1 MFMHI
6 LQEAWLPYWLCW
18 LVMFLPDNKM
28 LHSVVFY
35 ISRLNH
41 SRIAICWFGNVKRAK
56 QESVEQHCK
65 SGQMEKKKPILMI
78 LTSTNQTASHE
89 KNLFLKITFPW
100 FKTEIAPCLIKPTS
114 VLISSGGTA
123 KICTNLNI
131 RSVRSLTEVFYRK
144 LSDSQS
150 VTLQAIQSVNKVVS
164 QTTFHS
170 I

>member
-65 SGQMEKKKPILMI
+65 SGQMEKKTHLNDPDIYKPNRLSWEKPVSENHFPLVQNWNCSM
-78 LTSTNQTASHE
+78 LDKAHKCFNFLWWDS
-89 KNLFLKITFPW
+89 KNLH
-100 FKTEIAPCLIKPTS
+100 KPKHPLSS
-114 VLISSGGTA
+114 VLD
-123 KICTNLNI
+123 
-131 RSVRSLTEVFYRK
+131 RSV
-144 LSDSQS
+144 
-150 VTLQAIQSVNKVVS
+150 LQEIKW
-164 QTTFHS
+164 
-170 I
+170 